1 MECEEMNKVVIFDF
15 DGTIVDSGQVV
26 FDLFNEFADKYNY
39 KKIPQSESDRIRAL
53 TVKERF
59 KEYEVPILKVPM
71 LTMDVV
77 KKYKKSIPTLEVN
90 QGIKEVLK
98 KLNELGI
105 KLVVISANSKENIEK
120 FLKLNDMEYFVEII
134 QSSRFFGRHV
144 TINNYMKNHHVA
156 KDEII
161 LIADE
166 HRDIVAAKKS
176 DIRIISVT
184 WGYDLEELLAKSN
197 PDFLVRKPEDI
208 MDIIRNDNK

>member
-1 MECEEMNKVVIFDF
+1 MFKTIICDF

-26 FDLFNEFADKYNY
+26 FDLFNEFADKYDY

-59 KEYEVPILKVPM
+59 KEYEVPVLKVPM

-77 KKYKKSIPTLEVN
+77 KRYKKSIPTLEVN
-90 QGIKEVLK
+90 QEMKRVLK
-98 KLNELGI
+98 SLKEFGI
-105 KLVVISANSKENIEK
+105 KLVMISANSKENIEK
-120 FLKLNDMEYFVEII
+120 FLKLNDMEYFDEII
-134 QSSRFFGRHV
+134 QSSRFFGRH
-144 TINNYMKNHHVA
+144 TTMNNYMKKNHVA

-176 DIRIISVT
+176 EIPIISVT
-184 WGYDLEELLAKSN
+184 WGYDLEELLSKSN
-197 PDFLVRKPEDI
+197 PDFLVRSPLEI
-208 MDIIRNDNK
+208 MDIIRNDTK

>member
-1 MECEEMNKVVIFDF
+1 MIKTVICDF

-39 KKIPQSESDRIRAL
+39 KRIPQSESDRIRAL

-59 KEYEVPILKVPM
+59 KEYGVPIIKVPM
-71 LTMDVV
+71 LTIDVV
-77 KKYKKSIPTLEVN
+77 KRYKKSIPTLEVN
-90 QGIKEVLK
+90 QAMKKVLK
-98 KLNELGI
+98 NLKDSGI
-105 KLVVISANSKENIEK
+105 KLVVMSANSKENIEE
-120 FLKLNDMEYFVEII
+120 FLKLNDMEYFDEII
-134 QSSRFFGRHV
+134 QSSRMFGRNV
-144 TINNYMKNHHVA
+144 TINNYIKNHNVK

-166 HRDIVAAKKS
+166 HRDIVASKKS
-176 DIRIISVT
+176 NIRIISVT

-208 MDIIRNDNK
+208 IDIIRNDSK

>member
-1 MECEEMNKVVIFDF
+1 MFKTVICDF

-39 KKIPQSESDRIRAL
+39 KRIPQNESDRIRAL

-59 KEYEVPILKVPM
+59 KEYGVPIIKVPM
-71 LTMDVV
+71 LTIDVV
-77 KKYKKSIPTLEVN
+77 KRYKKSIPTLEVN
-90 QGIKEVLK
+90 QAMKKVLK
-98 KLNELGI
+98 NLKDSGI
-105 KLVVISANSKENIEK
+105 KLVVMSANSKENIEE
-120 FLKLNDMEYFVEII
+120 FLKLNDMEYFDEII
-134 QSSRFFGRHV
+134 QSSRMFGRNV
-144 TINNYMKNHHVA
+144 TINNYIKNHNVK

-166 HRDIVAAKKS
+166 HRDIVASKKS
-176 DIRIISVT
+176 NIRIISVT

-208 MDIIRNDNK
+208 IDIIRNDSK

>member
-1 MECEEMNKVVIFDF
+1 MIKTVICDF

-59 KEYEVPILKVPM
+59 KEYEVPLLKVPM

-77 KKYKKSIPTLEVN
+77 KRYKKSISNLEVN
-90 QGIKEVLK
+90 DGMKRVLK
-98 KLNELGI
+98 KLKELGI
-105 KLVVISANSKENIEK
+105 KLVMISANSKENIEK
-120 FLKLNDMEYFVEII
+120 FLKLNDMEYFDEII
-134 QSSRFFGRHV
+134 QSSRFFGRH
-144 TINNYMKNHHVA
+144 TTMNNYMKKNDVK

-166 HRDIVAAKKS
+166 HRDIVAARKS
-176 DIRIISVT
+176 GIPIISVT

-197 PDFLVRKPEDI
+197 PDFLVSCPQDVANI
-208 MDIIRNDNK
+208 VWNDNEC

>member
-1 MECEEMNKVVIFDF
+1 MFKTVICDF

-39 KKIPQSESDRIRAL
+39 KRIPQSESDRIRAL

-59 KEYEVPILKVPM
+59 KEYGVPIIKVPM
-71 LTMDVV
+71 LTIDVV
-77 KKYKKSIPTLEVN
+77 KRYKKSIPTLEVN
-90 QGIKEVLK
+90 QAMKKVLK
-98 KLNELGI
+98 NLKDSGI
-105 KLVVISANSKENIEK
+105 KLVVMSANSKENIEE
-120 FLKLNDMEYFVEII
+120 FLKLNDMEYFDEII
-134 QSSRFFGRHV
+134 QSSRMFGRNV
-144 TINNYMKNHHVA
+144 TINNYIKNHNVK

-166 HRDIVAAKKS
+166 HRDIVASKKS
-176 DIRIISVT
+176 NIRIISVT

-208 MDIIRNDNK
+208 IDIIRNDSK

>member
-1 MECEEMNKVVIFDF
+1 MLTMFKTVICDF

-39 KKIPQSESDRIRAL
+39 KRIPQSESDRIRAL

-59 KEYEVPILKVPM
+59 KEYGVPIIKVPM
-71 LTMDVV
+71 LTIDVV
-77 KKYKKSIPTLEVN
+77 KRYKKSIPTLEVN
-90 QGIKEVLK
+90 QAMKKVLK
-98 KLNELGI
+98 NLKDSGI
-105 KLVVISANSKENIEK
+105 KLVVMSANSKENIEE
-120 FLKLNDMEYFVEII
+120 FLKLNDMEYFDEII
-134 QSSRFFGRHV
+134 QSSRMFGRNV
-144 TINNYMKNHHVA
+144 TINNYIKNHNVK

-166 HRDIVAAKKS
+166 HRDIVASKKS
-176 DIRIISVT
+176 NIRIISVT

-208 MDIIRNDNK
+208 IDIIRNDSK

>member
-1 MECEEMNKVVIFDF
+1 MFKTVIFDF

-71 LTMDVV
+71 LTMDVI

-90 QGIKEVLK
+90 QGMREVLK

-105 KLVVISANSKENIEK
+105 KLVMISANSKENIEK
-120 FLKLNDMEYFVEII
+120 FLKLNDMEYFDEII
-134 QSSRFFGRHV
+134 QSSRMFGRNV
-144 TINNYMKNHHVA
+144 TINNYMKNHQVA

-208 MDIIRNDNK
+208 MDIIWNDNK